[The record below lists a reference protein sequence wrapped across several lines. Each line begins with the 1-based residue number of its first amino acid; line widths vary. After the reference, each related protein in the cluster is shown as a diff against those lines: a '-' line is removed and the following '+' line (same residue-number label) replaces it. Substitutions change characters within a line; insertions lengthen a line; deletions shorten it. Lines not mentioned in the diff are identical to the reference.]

1 MSIKSAHIVIWI
13 RPETRR
19 SSRGQVEELYNYN
32 LEDRTRVC
40 CIKLERSAIRSEILY
55 DSGDSWF
62 SAKAI

>member
-1 MSIKSAHIVIWI
+1 MRNSAKIVIWI

-19 SSRGQVEELYNYN
+19 SSREQVEKLYNYN

-40 CIKLERSAIRSEILY
+40 CIKLERFAIRSEILN

-62 SAKAI
+62 SAKTI

>member
-1 MSIKSAHIVIWI
+1 
-13 RPETRR
+13 
-19 SSRGQVEELYNYN
+19 

-40 CIKLERSAIRSEILY
+40 CIKLERFAIRSEILN